1 MIFWRFK
8 DRSGGDESL
17 EGVYA
22 IWRTLLEREFVASE
36 TTESENLNLIRNK
49 NPKTLT
55 MNEHFVDYISG
66 YHCQI

>member
-22 IWRTLLEREFVASE
+22 IWRNLLEREFVASE
-36 TTESENLNLIRNK
+36 TLTESENLNSIGK
-49 NPKTLT
+49 
-55 MNEHFVDYISG
+55 
-66 YHCQI
+66 CQS